1 MSEIHDRVITVFLDF
16 GNLFLIHWYH
26 QHLYTKHLSF
36 VFKCLSLPLN
46 YDKIITPLLH
56 TDLLYGLTS
65 FDVDILTP
73 DFARG
78 VLGSA
83 VVRVVVDQLAEAG
96 WQEVEDLEG
105 SIGVDVADARDIVN
119 LLAGRQIPA
128 QRGGRRATSRTGHRG
143 PCGAGKYYLLQ
154 RCIDKV

>member
-1 MSEIHDRVITVFLDF
+1 M
-16 GNLFLIHWYH
+16 
-26 QHLYTKHLSF
+26 
-36 VFKCLSLPLN
+36 
-46 YDKIITPLLH
+46 
-56 TDLLYGLTS
+56 
-65 FDVDILTP
+65 DILTP
-73 DFARG
+73 NLARR

-96 WQEVEDLEG
+96 RQEVEDLEG
-105 SIGVDVADARDIVN
+105 SIGVDVADARDIVD

-128 QRGGRRATSRTGHRG
+128 QRGRRGATSRTGHRG

>member
-1 MSEIHDRVITVFLDF
+1 MADH
-16 GNLFLIHWYH
+16 HH
-26 QHLYTKHLSF
+26 
-36 VFKCLSLPLN
+36 CLGPA
-46 YDKIITPLLH
+46 LLG
-56 TDLLYGLTS
+56 GLTG

-73 DFARG
+73 YLAGG

-83 VVRVVVDQLAEAG
+83 VVRVVMDQLAEAR
-96 WQEVEDLEG
+96 WQEVEDLQG
-105 SIGVDVADARDIVN
+105 SVGVDVADARDIID

-128 QRGGRRATSRTGHRG
+128 QRGRRCSPSRTGHRG